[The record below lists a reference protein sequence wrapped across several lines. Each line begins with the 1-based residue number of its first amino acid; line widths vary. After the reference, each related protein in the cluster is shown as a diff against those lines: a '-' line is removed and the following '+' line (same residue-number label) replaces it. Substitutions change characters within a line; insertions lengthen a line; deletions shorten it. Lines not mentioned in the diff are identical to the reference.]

1 MAIVKQPDWP
11 NDLDE
16 SGLIRSLNWFNSN
29 RTTRFAK
36 KEFVT
41 YIKSNKLCD
50 DKYLKQDFDFIP
62 TDGFVSLLLSQ
73 GFSIPYTSM
82 KYFNKNIQ
90 ETINGLVKKY
100 EDNVTTKIVFNGP
113 KVDSVLGLVE
123 HEVDGFLEDF
133 SSEFKMISFLSG
145 NGIGVNISRKYGKH
159 YQKYLDELLES
170 FDKKCKQLKE
180 GYSFAGKRQLNKY
193 VKFLEEI
200 IQDCETY
207 ASTRRKPR
215 QTLGKRLSGQKL
227 SKKVSKKNS
236 IQKLGKKK
244 LEVATTQAN
253 LDSNLKKI

>member
-1 MAIVKQPDWP
+1 MAIAKQPDWP

-36 KEFVT
+36 KEFVN

-73 GFSIPYTSM
+73 GFSIPYTSL

-123 HEVDGFLEDF
+123 HEVDEFLEDF

-159 YQKYLDELLES
+159 YQKYLAHQIFSYKGHSSMLQEESIRLLM
-170 FDKKCKQLKE
+170 
-180 GYSFAGKRQLNKY
+180 
-193 VKFLEEI
+193 
-200 IQDCETY
+200 T
-207 ASTRRKPR
+207 
-215 QTLGKRLSGQKL
+215 
-227 SKKVSKKNS
+227 
-236 IQKLGKKK
+236 
-244 LEVATTQAN
+244 
-253 LDSNLKKI
+253 